1 MLPFHKAVRS
11 TLREGPPLIRKINRY
26 PVDQNFPWLFSGET
40 GQQQMSQTVPAQT
53 IFCQYKMLLANSFG
67 KRLEAKKMKSMLFS
81 FPLLKNP
88 NIVISAK

>member
-11 TLREGPPLIRKINRY
+11 TLKEGPALIRKINRY
-26 PVDQNFPWLFSGET
+26 PVDQNFTWLFSGET

-67 KRLEAKKMKSMLFS
+67 KRLEAKKNEVHAFFFPS
-81 FPLLKNP
+81 FKNP
-88 NIVISAK
+88 KHCNIS